1 MFKRILVCL
10 DGSDLAEHILPH
22 VAEIATPGSTQVVML
37 KVVPE
42 TIGGVTGV
50 SQKTPAS
57 VQHRAEDYLKGAA
70 SPLEAAGVAVR
81 AVALLGKAEQVIIR
95 YARDNQI
102 DLIAMA
108 THGRGGLQNTLF
120 GSVAQHVLRESGLPL
135 LLVRPSLA
143 SLRRVQRA
151 QVQREA
157 AVRR

>member
-22 VAEIATPGSTQVVML
+22 VTEIATPNLTTVVML
-37 KVVPE
+37 KVLPE

-57 VQHRAEDYLKGAA
+57 VQHRAEEYLKGVA
-70 SPLEAAGVAVR
+70 SPLAAAGVDVSS
-81 AVALLGKAEQVIIR
+81 VIMLGKAEEVITR

-135 LLVRPSLA
+135 LLIRPGIA
-143 SLRRVQRA
+143 SLRKVQRA
-151 QVQREA
+151 QSQREP
-157 AVRR
+157 VGQS